1 MVVDLTRRT
10 LIQSAAVLGGSVALA
25 SAGVAQRTDGRTRY
39 RFFTPDEAAFIEA
52 AVDRLIPPEPE
63 WAGAR
68 AAGVPNYI
76 DLQLAGPY
84 GAGERLFLEGPIK
97 PGTPQQGYQLGLTP
111 AQVYR
116 TALAAIHERTAAR
129 GAAFA
134 DASPQAQDEFLKRLE
149 AGEADL
155 DGVPSAVF
163 FETLLANTI
172 EGFFADPAYGGNKD
186 MVGWRM
192 IGFPGPYAAYLGLY
206 TKHGLEYDHEPM
218 SMADAHRVHGAGH
231 AAPPPAAPAPVVPP
245 AHNHR

>member
-1 MVVDLTRRT
+1 MAADLTRRV
-10 LIQSAAVLGGSVALA
+10 LIQSATALGGSVALA
-25 SAGVAQRTDGRTRY
+25 STSAAQRSDGRTQY
-39 RFFTPDEAAFIEA
+39 RFFTPNEADFIEA

-68 AAGVPNYI
+68 GAGVPNYI
-76 DLQLAGPY
+76 DLQLSGPF
-84 GAGERLFLEGPIK
+84 GAGDRLFLGGPIR
-97 PGTPQQGYQLGLTP
+97 PGTPQQGYQLDLTP

-116 TALAAIHERTAAR
+116 TALTAILKRTAAQ

-134 DASPQAQDEFLKRLE
+134 DASPEAQDAFLRRLE

-172 EGFFADPAYGGNKD
+172 EGYFADPAYGGNRD

-206 TKHGLEYDHEPM
+206 TQHGIKYDREPL
-218 SMADAHRVHGAGH
+218 SMADAHRLHGGH
-231 AAPPPAAPAPVVPP
+231 GTAAAPAAAPPAPRDP
-245 AHNHR
+245 